1 MRAHFTVLVQ
11 LHAWVHMHELFSFSP
26 CAWKRN
32 ITRSTAFELLKLI
45 NGSGAS
51 VEELVLCG
59 LSCERRAVVSAGSA
73 EGVEG

>member
-1 MRAHFTVLVQ
+1 M
-11 LHAWVHMHELFSFSP
+11 
-26 CAWKRN
+26 
-32 ITRSTAFELLKLI
+32 

-73 EGVEG
+73 DGVEG